1 MSNSG
6 NQRDYYEVLGVS
18 RDAKKEDIKRAYRKL
33 ALQYHP
39 DRNKAPD
46 AAEKFREVSEA
57 YAVLSDDEKR
67 AQYDR
72 FGIAGVRGRWTAED
86 IFGAVDFEDLFRSF
100 GLGGGFGGFGSIFDI
115 LMGRG
120 AGRAAARRESVGV
133 DLRYDVEISLK
144 EAASGVERELT
155 FPRDERCP
163 HCNGTGAEPGSSVI
177 ACSRCRGTGEL
188 RQVQRSAFGQVIR
201 IATCPECGG
210 RGQMAE
216 KVCKECRGRRSVR
229 RERQIRVQIPPGVE
243 TGQMLR
249 LHGQGA
255 SEDGAT
261 PGDLY
266 VVIHVRA
273 DSVFERVDDDILT
286 EATISMTQ
294 ATLGA
299 EIEVPTLTSR
309 AKLKVPPGTQP
320 DTILRLK
327 GAGMPHSR
335 GWGHGDQLVRIK
347 VRIPTKLT
355 DKQRQALAEL
365 AKELGEKNSPG

>member
-1 MSNSG
+1 VSNSG

-18 RDAKKEDIKRAYRKL
+18 RGASKEDIKRAYRKL

-46 AAEKFREVSEA
+46 AAEKFRQVSEA

-67 AQYDR
+67 AQYNQ
-72 FGIAGVRGRWTAED
+72 FGFAGVRGRWTAED
-86 IFGAVDFEDLFRSF
+86 IFGGVNFEDLFRSF

-120 AGRAAARRESVGV
+120 AGRATARRESVGV

-144 EAASGVERELT
+144 EAASGAERELT

-201 IATCPECGG
+201 IATCPECAG
-210 RGQMAE
+210 RGQMPE

-229 RERQIRVQIPPGVE
+229 RERQIRVRIPPGVE

-249 LHGQGA
+249 LQGQGA
-255 SEDGAT
+255 SEDGAV

-266 VVIHVRA
+266 VVIHVRP
-273 DSVFERVDDDILT
+273 DSVFQRVDDDILV

-294 ATLGA
+294 AALGA
-299 EIEVPTLTSR
+299 EIEIPTLTSR

-320 DTILRLK
+320 DTVLRLR
-327 GAGMPHSR
+327 GAGMPHAG
-335 GWGHGDQLVRIK
+335 GWGHGDQRVRIK
-347 VRIPTKLT
+347 VRIPTKLK

-365 AKELGEKNSPG
+365 AKELGEKDSSD